1 MYQAALRGRF
11 LMSQSII
18 TRIQSLVIPDTDRNA
33 DDDSKRTKTWV
44 VSLCVLAS
52 CVLWFAFSMQE
63 EYVQVLEFPTEL
75 RNLPED
81 KALAAVPPQSVRVQ
95 LEGEGIQILRLYYN
109 PPAMP
114 IDVTSTSVDLGMTA
128 PEIVKNVSIQTVTPR
143 SVTLAVED
151 RVWRRVPV
159 EPRVSM
165 EFIAGYRMIGQV
177 TALPDSVTI
186 TGARSIVEGITSW
199 PTERRNLGAMRDS
212 LHAPVA
218 LSDSLSPLLE
228 MDIPEVIVKADIQAF
243 TEARRIVPVRPV
255 GLPTGVEVTFEPAVV
270 EVTYQVP
277 LSQYDAVMEADA
289 FYAFVPYSDIV
300 RDMQGRVFPMLHL
313 PEGFEIRSPRFLPE
327 SLRYYDIRQDD

>member
-1 MYQAALRGRF
+1 MTQTDRTGLAN
-11 LMSQSII
+11 MSQSII
-18 TRIQSLVIPDTDRNA
+18 TRFQSLFFPQRDGSFDEDSRQTKGWVI
-33 DDDSKRTKTWV
+33 
-44 VSLCVLAS
+44 SLCVLAA

-75 RNLPED
+75 RNLPDD
-81 KALAAVPPQSVRVQ
+81 KALAAVPPSSVRIQ

-109 PPAMP
+109 PPSLP
-114 IDVTSTSVDLGMTA
+114 IDVANESVDLGLTA

-143 SVTLAVED
+143 SVTLNVED

-165 EFIAGYRMIGQV
+165 EFIAGYRMIGRLE
-177 TALPDSVTI
+177 AFPDSVTI
-186 TGARSIVEGITSW
+186 TGARSIVENIRSW

-218 LSDSLSPLLE
+218 LSDSLSSLLE
-228 MDIPEVIVKADIQAF
+228 MDVSEVMVKADIQAF
-243 TEARRIVPVRPV
+243 TEARRIVPVRAV
-255 GLPTGVEVTFEPAVV
+255 GLPRGVEVTFEPAVV

-300 RDMQGRVFPMLHL
+300 RDVQGRVFPMIHL
-313 PEGFEIRSPRFLPE
+313 PEGLEVRSPRFEPE
-327 SLRYYDIRQDD
+327 VLRYYDIRQDD